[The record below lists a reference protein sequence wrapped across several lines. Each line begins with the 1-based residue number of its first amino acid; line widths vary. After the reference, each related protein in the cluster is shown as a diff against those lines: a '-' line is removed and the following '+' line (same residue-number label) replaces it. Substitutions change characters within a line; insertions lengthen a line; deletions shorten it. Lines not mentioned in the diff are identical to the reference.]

1 MLNAKELARKRDQ
14 FYTQEIVAKNCLEQ
28 LFLLLKKEDF
38 YWIEPSAG
46 TGSFSNLL
54 LRNNLSFSAYDIE
67 PKSTDIEQQ
76 DFLQLEKQT
85 ILQKTNKPIVIV
97 GNPPFGKNASLA
109 IKFFNKAAQFSQ
121 YIAMIVP
128 ATFEKQS
135 VKHRLDLSMHLVKSI
150 RLENDLFLF
159 DGKLVPVPTVFQIWE
174 KREAHRIKHNKITT
188 TKYFQFVK
196 KEQAD
201 FAIQR
206 VGVAAGKVKQ
216 DFMHLAETSHYFLQ
230 APPEVYE
237 LFKKISW
244 EKVKYNTA
252 GNPSISKVE
261 LIEHLEQMIEHK
273 MK

>member
-14 FYTQEIVAKNCLEQ
+14 FYTQEIVAKNCLER
-28 LFLLLKKEDF
+28 LFLLLKKDDY

-46 TGSFSNLL
+46 TGAFSNLL
-54 LRNNLSFSAYDIE
+54 LSHKLSFSAYDIE
-67 PKSTDIEQQ
+67 PKSTHIEQQ
-76 DFLQLEKQT
+76 DFLNLDEASL
-85 ILQKTNKPIVIV
+85 LQKVNKPIVIL

-135 VKHRLDLSMHLVKSI
+135 VKQRLDLSMHLVESK

-159 DGKLVPVPTVFQIWE
+159 DGKLVSVPTVFQIWE
-174 KREAHRIKHNKITT
+174 KKEVKRIKNNKVTT
-188 TKYFQFVK
+188 SQFFQFVK
-196 KEQAD
+196 KDQAD

-216 DFMHLAETSHYFLQ
+216 DFMHLAETSHYFIQ
-230 APPEVYE
+230 ATPDIYE

-261 LIEHLEQMIEHK
+261 LIEHLEQMLKVEI
-273 MK
+273 